1 MEQAHRP
8 IRDLVSLGGHQNV
21 HDGALVFLLV
31 DMRAVVLPFIQ
42 AFPSFMVM
50 SMLDS
55 MIGLGL
61 SL

>member
-1 MEQAHRP
+1 MELALRP
-8 IRDLVSLGGHQNV
+8 IHDLVILVARVNV
-21 HDGALVFLLV
+21 HDGARVSLLV
-31 DMRAVVLPFIQ
+31 DMRAVVLPCFQ

-55 MIGLGL
+55 MIVRGL

>member
-1 MEQAHRP
+1 
-8 IRDLVSLGGHQNV
+8 
-21 HDGALVFLLV
+21 V